1 LDFYAY
7 QAAARR
13 QSRLLVIGF
22 MIALAAVVIAL
33 DLVLFTVFAI
43 REGGPGRGSA
53 LDYAAR
59 HPGAAVGCSIFVLAV
74 IGLASLFKSVQL
86 RAGGGVVARSL
97 GAVRIERDTTD
108 LKRKRLRN
116 VVEEMAI
123 ASGVPVPEI
132 YLLESESAI
141 NAFAAG
147 HTPANAAITVTQGAL
162 DRLDRAELQGVI
174 GHEFSHIL
182 NGDMRL
188 NIQLMGWIFGLLVI
202 ALIGRTIL
210 RIAPRSRDRRGTA
223 GILGVAFAVMVLGY
237 VGLLAARILQAAVS
251 RQRERLADASSVQFT
266 RDPQGLK
273 GALLKIAG
281 LSEGSHLHSADTE
294 QVAHM
299 LFAPGLSRVF
309 ATHPPLIARIRSL
322 DPHFDARE
330 LERIAAEGVPHSADP
345 EPESEH
351 APAALAS
358 ASAATAGFV
367 PAAARTIVAQVGQ
380 PQTQHVEHAQ
390 TLRLQL
396 PASLREFTATAAQA
410 RALVLALLLSRNGSV
425 RANQLRQLATAI
437 NPADLAAVQ
446 AALPIAQ
453 GLAPSLRLPALLQ
466 VFPALRRGPLVE
478 RQNLARLVEDLMHAD
493 PNIDVFEFCLAELL
507 NLFIQ
512 DEIGAGAPHGNG
524 TLEGAAQEVHVLFA
538 TLARVGAASE
548 QAARQA
554 YEVGIQQVLPMR
566 RPEYAVYEDWPKR
579 LDAALTKLE
588 ALHPFAKQALIEG
601 LVRTISNDD
610 VLSVEEAELLRT
622 TCALLHCPLP
632 PLLAPALTP

>member
-1 LDFYAY
+1 MDFYAY

-13 QSRLLVIGF
+13 QTRILVVAF
-22 MIALAAVVIAL
+22 VVALAAVVVAL
-33 DLVLFTVFAI
+33 DVVLFTVLAA
-43 REGGPGRGSA
+43 REGGPARASA

-59 HPGAAVGCSIFVLAV
+59 HPGAAVAWSLLVLGVMA
-74 IGLASLFKSVQL
+74 LASLYKSVQL
-86 RAGGGVVARSL
+86 RAGGGVVARTL
-97 GAVRIERDTTD
+97 GAVRIERDTND

-132 YLLESESAI
+132 YVLESESAI

-188 NIQLMGWIFGLLVI
+188 NVQLMGWIFGLLVI

-210 RIAPRSRDRRGTA
+210 RIAPRTRDRRGTA

-266 RDPQGLK
+266 RDSQGLK

-281 LSEGSHLHSADTE
+281 LAEGSHLHSADAE

-309 ATHPPLIARIRSL
+309 ATHPPLLARIRAL
-322 DPHFDARE
+322 DPHFDARQ
-330 LERIAAEGVPHSADP
+330 LERIAAEGVPESA
-345 EPESEH
+345 E
-351 APAALAS
+351 PAAEEDTGRG
-358 ASAATAGFV
+358 AAAAAGFV

-380 PQTQHVEHAQ
+380 PQTLHMEHAQ
-390 TLRLQL
+390 DLRLQL
-396 PASLREFTATAAQA
+396 PPSLRQFAETPAKA
-410 RALVLALLLSRNGSV
+410 RALVLAMILSRDAGV
-425 RANQLRQLATAI
+425 RASQLRQLATAI
-437 NPADLAAVQ
+437 GPSDLAAVETALPVA
-446 AALPIAQ
+446 AAL
-453 GLAPSLRLPALLQ
+453 APVLRLPALLQ
-466 VFPALRRGPLVE
+466 LFPALRRASLAE
-478 RQNLARLVEDLMHAD
+478 RQNLARLVDDLMHAD
-493 PNIDVFEFCLAELL
+493 PRIDVFEFCLAELL
-507 NLFIQ
+507 NMFIR
-512 DEIGAGAPHGNG
+512 DEIEARTPHGSG
-524 TLEGAAQEVHVLFA
+524 TLEGAVQEIHVLFA
-538 TLARVGAASE
+538 TLARVGATSE

-554 YEVGIQQVLPMR
+554 YEAGMQLVLPMR
-566 RPEYAVYEDWPKR
+566 RPEYAVYDDWPKR
-579 LDAALTKLE
+579 LDAALPTLE
-588 ALHPFAKQALIEG
+588 ALQPFAKQALIEG
-601 LVRTISNDD
+601 LVRTISNDG
-610 VLSVEEAELLRT
+610 VLNVEEAELLRT

-632 PLLAPALTP
+632 PLLAPALGENS